1 MEKSSGAR
9 PSLREKPQKYRDVI
23 KVVEA
28 NGWVFLRGAKGSH
41 EMWGLPDASVRES
54 IPRHGEVSAGVV
66 GQLMKK
72 LPETPQN
79 WR

>member
-1 MEKSSGAR
+1 M
-9 PSLREKPQKYRDVI
+9 PKPQKYRDVI
-23 KVVEA
+23 KVVKA
-28 NGWVFLRGAKGSH
+28 NGWVFLRDGKGSH
-41 EMWGLPDASVRES
+41 ELWGLPDGAEKES

-72 LPETPQN
+72 LPRTPQS

>member
-1 MEKSSGAR
+1 M
-9 PSLREKPQKYRDVI
+9 PKPQKYCDVI
-23 KVVEA
+23 KVVKA
-28 NGWVFLRGAKGSH
+28 NGWVFLRDAKGSH
-41 EMWGLPDASVRES
+41 ELWGLPDGLVKAV

-66 GQLMKK
+66 GQLMKN